1 MCYKTKGIDSMPRR
15 RLESVNCSLIPF
27 NPPENEQPVTLE
39 VEINGELQSLLVLQH
54 SGQWHVYRNACP
66 HQGRRLD
73 YAPGKFLCRNST
85 LICAAHGAVFAME
98 SGRCVQGPCMGESL
112 LRIDAVVADGFLRLL

>member
-1 MCYKTKGIDSMPRR
+1 MCYKTKGIDSMPRH

-39 VEINGELQSLLVLQH
+39 VELNGELLSLLVLQH

-73 YAPGKFLCRNST
+73 YAPGKFLCRNGT

-98 SGRCVQGPCMGESL
+98 SGRCLQGPCMGESL
-112 LRIDAVVADGFLRLL
+112 VRVDAVLTDGYLRLL